1 MFPFPQG
8 GDMNYV
14 IPIDIKQ
21 REDAVDGLQQAL
33 AGMEA
38 ACSFLASENVS
49 KQLHYTVYIELV
61 KSVSNS
67 AQGIKVCIDMIK
79 SGVSKDDLKVDQSPV

>member
-1 MFPFPQG
+1 
-8 GDMNYV
+8 MNYV
-14 IPIDIKQ
+14 IPIDSKQ
-21 REDAVDGLQQAL
+21 REDAVNGLEQAL

-49 KQLHYTVYIELV
+49 SQLHYTVYVELL

-79 SGVSKDDLKVDQSPV
+79 SGVNKSDLELGKSDLEGEQSSM